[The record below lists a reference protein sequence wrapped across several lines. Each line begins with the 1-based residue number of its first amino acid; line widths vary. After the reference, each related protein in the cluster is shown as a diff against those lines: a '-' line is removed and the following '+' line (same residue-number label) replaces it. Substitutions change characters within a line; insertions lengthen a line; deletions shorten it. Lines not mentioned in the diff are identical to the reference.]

1 MAIDTPAF
9 QPSLTDEIVALIG
22 VESAP
27 CTHEVTRPGIR
38 AFARAAGYT
47 DRIYYHADEAR
58 RRGYRDLL
66 APPGH
71 LGFPVFDPEKSDHLM
86 SWPFDPNAPVNHPFS
101 PVQSIHTEL
110 LAGSLDLEYIDPD
123 ICAGDVL
130 VSRTKLE
137 DIRERYSKA
146 LDGPMVIQTT
156 ATTFKHDDSPV
167 AVYRFTLIG
176 YTPVEGT

>member
-1 MAIDTPAF
+1 MATDTPAF
-9 QPSLTDEIVALIG
+9 ESSLTDEILALVS

-38 AFARAAGYT
+38 AFARAAGYR
-47 DRIYYHADEAR
+47 DRVYYHADEAK
-58 RRGYRDLL
+58 RRGYRDLP

-71 LGFPVFDPEKSDHLM
+71 LGFPAYDPEQSDYLM
-86 SWPFDPNAPVNHPFS
+86 SWPFDSNAAVNHPFS

-146 LDGPMVIQTT
+146 LNGPMVIQTT
-156 ATTFKHDDSPV
+156 ATTFRRDEAPV